1 MYGMLSRAKRRYRV
15 GNAAVGLRD
24 LMRAP
29 SEAER
34 WAWDCLYP
42 QPYAAGVRELEEQ
55 HGFPSGLL
63 HALMRQE
70 SAFDPAVVSPADAV
84 GLMQLMPSTGKAV
97 AAELSMT
104 DYDPAML
111 TNPELNLKL
120 GAFYLDKLLKM
131 FQGSVPLAAA
141 AYNAGPKAVSHWV
154 DVGAD
159 NDADFWVAR
168 IPYDE
173 TRGYVARVAG
183 NLARYQ
189 WLEGGDAAVHAAYP
203 RAACRRPRRARRVL
217 RRGQGQGRT
226 PTSRRARARA
236 QSRSTSA
243 SGRPGSR
250 CAARSRASARQGRL
264 AAPGVAVPRSKST
277 ALLPLSAPFGSRES
291 DCRVFAAG
299 GAALPSPANVAAPEK
314 SP

>member
-15 GNAAVGLRD
+15 GNAAVGYAT
-24 LMRAP
+24 LMKAP
-29 SEAER
+29 SQAER
-34 WAWDCLYP
+34 WAWDCVYP
-42 QPYAAGVRELEEQ
+42 KPHAAAVRKLEEQ
-55 HGFPSGLL
+55 HGLPRGLV

-70 SAFDPAVVSPADAV
+70 SAFDPAVVSPATAV
-84 GLMQLMPSTGKAV
+84 GLMQLMPSTGKAI

-120 GAFYLDKLLKM
+120 GAFYIAKLLKT
-131 FQGSVPLAAA
+131 FQGSIPLAAA
-141 AYNAGPKAVSHWV
+141 AYNAGPKAVSHWLA
-154 DVGAD
+154 VGKD
-159 NDADFWVAR
+159 HDADLWVAR

-173 TRGYVARVAG
+173 TRGYVAKVMG
-183 NLARYQ
+183 NLAATS
-189 WLEGGDAAVHAAYP
+189 GS
-203 RAACRRPRRARRVL
+203 RAATPRCSPSASSCPPAPAPSPT
-217 RRGQGQGRT
+217 RT
-226 PTSRRARARA
+226 EKGSGSGPDPTSRRARARA
-236 QSRSTSA
+236 RFRSTSA